1 MKKDKILGRLKQF
14 QRMLKLS
21 NEEFSAKLGFT
32 PSNLNNFFKGKWI
45 ESSKASELH
54 KLGLNIN
61 WLVSG
66 VGEMTNNSI
75 YGANLLKELINTQ
88 NFNPDKQYSSSTK
101 LFNWIIYNFDSLD
114 KFAEKTSFPLNEL
127 QNTIDN
133 NDIYSIK
140 LLSLLEKEGCNLRWI
155 YSQDQE
161 PYKDNI
167 NGRKLRSI
175 LLKNGMKSNPL
186 YSSILESRTN

>member
-1 MKKDKILGRLKQF
+1 MQF

-75 YGANLLKELINTQ
+75 HGANLLKELVNTQ
-88 NFNPDKQYSSSTK
+88 NFNPDNQYNSSNR
-101 LFNWIIYNFDSLD
+101 LFNWIIYNFDSLER
-114 KFAEKTSFPLNEL
+114 FAEKTSFPLNEL

-133 NDIYSIK
+133 DDICSIK
-140 LLSLLEKEGCNLRWI
+140 LHSILEKEGCNLRWI

-161 PYKDNI
+161 PYKNNI

-175 LLKNGMKSNPL
+175 LLKKGMKSNPL